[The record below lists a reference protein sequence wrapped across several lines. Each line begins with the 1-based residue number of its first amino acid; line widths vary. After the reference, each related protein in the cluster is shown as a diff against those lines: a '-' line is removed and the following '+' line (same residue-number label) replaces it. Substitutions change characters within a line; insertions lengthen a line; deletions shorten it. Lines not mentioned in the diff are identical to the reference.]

1 MSVGVGFGG
10 WCCRPVVKVGGERN
24 GVGKWEGDGG
34 GEDGDEKIGGWGWRR
49 ESRSRNRR
57 GG

>member
-1 MSVGVGFGG
+1 M
-10 WCCRPVVKVGGERN
+10 
-24 GVGKWEGDGG
+24 GKWEGDGG

-49 ESRSRNRR
+49 ESRSRNGK